1 MSTPPAGALPPFFVP
16 DGKGFVATESTRGP
30 WSRQHQHGG
39 PPAALLARAM
49 EQLVG
54 DGALLSRL
62 TFDFMRP
69 VPIAPLTVRAELTR
83 AGAKVRRLQA
93 TLGAAD
99 GTPLVQASAVAL
111 RMAPILPESVGNGDL
126 VPAPPEAAAPFEF
139 RFFADA
145 IGYHTSVE
153 TRIVRGSWGKGPVVA
168 WMRSR
173 VPLVAGET
181 PSPLQRLLVVADS
194 ASGVAVVLDYT
205 RYTFV
210 NADLTVALHRPAE
223 GEWICLD
230 ASTVAEA
237 HGVGLTRA
245 RLWDAGGAGRVAP
258 VLPGG
263 AAPGV
268 TLPPVPVR
276 NRIGQT
282 VVPMSSCAPPKPRRP
297 LLRVRATSRVS
308 PAGAPPTHSLAHV
321 RRRRGH

>member
-1 MSTPPAGALPPFFVP
+1 MVEARLATIEFIEGGVNVLRNWALECLLPMSTPPACALPPFFVP
-16 DGKGFVATESTRGP
+16 DGEAFVATESTRGP

-39 PPAALLARAM
+39 PPSALLARAM
-49 EQLVG
+49 EQLAG

-62 TFDFMRP
+62 TFDFLRP

-83 AGAKVRRLQA
+83 TGAKVRRLQA
-93 TLGAAD
+93 TLSAAD
-99 GTPLVQASAVAL
+99 GRPLVQASAVAL
-111 RMAPILPESVGNGDL
+111 RTAPILPESVGNGDL
-126 VPAPPEAAAPFEF
+126 VPAPPEAATPFEF

-153 TRIVRGSWGKGPVVA
+153 TRITRGSWGKGPVAA

-181 PSPLQRLLVVADS
+181 PSPLQRLLIVADS
-194 ASGVAVVLDYT
+194 ASGVAVVVDYT

-223 GEWICLD
+223 GDWIGLD

-245 RLWDAGGAGRVAP
+245 RLWDTRGA
-258 VLPGG
+258 L
-263 AAPGV
+263 GV
-268 TLPPVPVR
+268 SL
-276 NRIGQT
+276 Q
-282 VVPMSSCAPPKPRRP
+282 SCLVEPR
-297 LLRVRATSRVS
+297 
-308 PAGAPPTHSLAHV
+308 PA
-321 RRRRGH
+321 

>member
-16 DGKGFVATESTRGP
+16 DGEAFVATESTRGP

-62 TFDFMRP
+62 TFDFLRP

-93 TLGAAD
+93 TLGTAD

-111 RMAPILPESVGNGDL
+111 RTAPMLPESVGNGDL
-126 VPAPPEAAAPFEF
+126 VPAPLEAAAPFQF

-153 TRIVRGSWGKGPVVA
+153 TRIARGSWGKGPVAA

-181 PSPLQRLLVVADS
+181 PSPLQRLLIVADS

-223 GEWICLD
+223 GDWICLD

-245 RLWDAGGAGRVAP
+245 RLWDTRGA
-258 VLPGG
+258 L
-263 AAPGV
+263 GV
-268 TLPPVPVR
+268 SL
-276 NRIGQT
+276 Q
-282 VVPMSSCAPPKPRRP
+282 SCLVEPR
-297 LLRVRATSRVS
+297 
-308 PAGAPPTHSLAHV
+308 PA
-321 RRRRGH
+321 